1 MTNLPPPASLVLIP
15 DVYDSVWT
23 DLGGVYY
30 WLGESW
36 NECAFRLVHTET
48 NDVIRLDHD
57 FQPWVQ
63 PWPPTEENQPPIEI
77 ATSLDAVHIACDRA
91 GKLTWT
97 RKDDRRDSYID
108 QDRLDSLRMAFA
120 AMPPRQPSMT
130 AEQVAKAASMFKLQ
144 YDQNQAYSVSFA
156 PPSVVLPQDLYWT
169 DGQSAI
175 KERPEPAEDPDA
187 SLSYDEWSRKHTW
200 GVK

>member
-1 MTNLPPPASLVLIP
+1 MAMTNLPPPASLVLIP

-120 AMPPRQPSMT
+120 AMPPRQPSASALAMQNMT
-130 AEQVAKAASMFKLQ
+130 S
-144 YDQNQAYSVSFA
+144 
-156 PPSVVLPQDLYWT
+156 WT
-169 DGQSAI
+169 ALIEDRRYLNATLI
-175 KERPEPAEDPDA
+175 ADPDA

-200 GVK
+200 GAK